1 MTALS
6 SDTDARQAPRSL
18 WRNPAYLILWAGQ
31 GVSSVGTQ
39 ASTLALPLLILA
51 ITGSPA
57 EAGIL
62 GGLRGLAYVLFGLP
76 GGAMVDRWNRR
87 LVMVVCD
94 TGRALAFASIPLTLW
109 LGQLSAAQLYVVSF
123 VEGIAFIFFGLAE
136 TACLTRVVPPE
147 QLPVAIA
154 QSQATDA
161 TATLIGPP
169 LGGLLYGIAQA
180 LPFVADAISYAIS
193 VLSVLLIRVP
203 MQADRTDDRRP
214 MRHEIAAGLRWLH
227 RQSGLRSLWLLNSG
241 INVVFGGWTLLV
253 IVLAKR
259 LGANSNQ
266 IGLVFASGG
275 VALIL
280 GSIVTPAVQ
289 RRFGVGAIMVAMT
302 WMYAIFWP
310 PYAFANSVLLLAIAN
325 AAGFFFVPISGGTQF
340 SYRLLLVPDAL
351 QGRINS
357 VFRLG
362 AFGGQT
368 LGFLLTGLLIQ
379 FYGPIATVWLTFVP
393 SVALA
398 LLPTLNRSL
407 RSVGRLSDVATVE

>member
-1 MTALS
+1 LRSFLGRPRRTTIRVRFSFVRGESGSDLMTALS
-6 SDTDARQAPRSL
+6 SDTDAQQAPRSL

-109 LGQLSAAQLYVVSF
+109 LGHLSAAQLYVVSF

-169 LGGLLYGIAQA
+169 LGGLLYGMAQG
-180 LPFVADAISYAIS
+180 LPFLVDAISY
-193 VLSVLLIRVP
+193 
-203 MQADRTDDRRP
+203 
-214 MRHEIAAGLRWLH
+214 
-227 RQSGLRSLWLLNSG
+227 
-241 INVVFGGWTLLV
+241 
-253 IVLAKR
+253 
-259 LGANSNQ
+259 
-266 IGLVFASGG
+266 
-275 VALIL
+275 
-280 GSIVTPAVQ
+280 
-289 RRFGVGAIMVAMT
+289 
-302 WMYAIFWP
+302 
-310 PYAFANSVLLLAIAN
+310 
-325 AAGFFFVPISGGTQF
+325 
-340 SYRLLLVPDAL
+340 
-351 QGRINS
+351 
-357 VFRLG
+357 
-362 AFGGQT
+362 
-368 LGFLLTGLLIQ
+368 
-379 FYGPIATVWLTFVP
+379 
-393 SVALA
+393 
-398 LLPTLNRSL
+398 
-407 RSVGRLSDVATVE
+407 